1 VIKAVIRA
9 LAIVFLAAGSLWPA
23 AETHVIVMHTNDIH
37 GRILPGAEAGGSARL
52 AAIVRQLKPDLM
64 LDAGGVLSGSLI
76 SDMFQGEPVV
86 KAMNAIGYDAVA
98 VGSSEFGF
106 GVPAL
111 RARSKQANF
120 LFLSANATSPID
132 EVQPAAIYNAQGI
145 RIAVIGLTSQEIT
158 GHPQNVKYVDVA
170 DAVRTL
176 EDLLPRIRDR
186 VDSIILLSNVGPAEE
201 QRIARTFPEI
211 RVIIGAHEEAELP
224 VRVGQTTIVGA
235 GKFGKYVGKLDLTF
249 IGGRL
254 KGVES
259 RLIPLSGVEP
269 EPAVERLLEPYETEL
284 DQFLQTV
291 LGQAAGDL
299 SRSTAEESH
308 LGNLVADAV
317 RAKTGTEIALIDAAD
332 ARTGIPKGPITSR
345 TLFEV
350 LPSENTLVTMRLN
363 GAQIKRI
370 LGRTMLS
377 VSGVRVKLDS
387 GKPEG
392 KRLVSVRLAN
402 GTPIHDKDLY
412 TVTTNDYLSMGGG
425 GFTEFADGMDVEDTG
440 ILLRDA
446 VAEHI
451 ARLGTVSPHLD
462 GRIQFSK

>member
-1 VIKAVIRA
+1 MIKAGIGALVIA
-9 LAIVFLAAGSLWPA
+9 LLAAVSLSAA

-37 GRILPGAEAGGSARL
+37 GHILPGTDGGGSARL
-52 AAIVRQLKPDLM
+52 AAVVRQFKPDLM
-64 LDAGGVLSGSLI
+64 LDAGGVLAGSLI
-76 SDMFQGEPVV
+76 SDTFQGEPVV
-86 KAMNAIGYDAVA
+86 AAMNTIGYDAVA
-98 VGSSEFGF
+98 VGSSEFSF
-106 GVPAL
+106 GIPAL

-145 RIAVIGLTSQEIT
+145 RIAVIGLTSPEIT

-176 EDLLPRIRDR
+176 EDLLPRIRNR
-186 VDSIILLSNVGPAEE
+186 VDSIILLSNVTSAEE
-201 QRIARTFPEI
+201 QRIARAFPEI

-224 VRVGQTTIVGA
+224 VRIGQTTIVGA
-235 GKFGKYVGKLDLTF
+235 GKFGRYVGKLDLTF
-249 IGGRL
+249 IGGKL

-259 RLIPLSGVEP
+259 RLIPLDGIEP
-269 EPAVERLLEPYETEL
+269 EPAVTRLLEPYQAKL

-291 LGQAAGDL
+291 LGEAAGDL
-299 SRSTAEESH
+299 SRSTAAESH
-308 LGNLVADAV
+308 LGNLLADAV
-317 RAKTGTEIALIDAAD
+317 RAKTGTEITLINAAD
-332 ARTGIPKGPITSR
+332 AQMGIPKGPITSR
-345 TLFEV
+345 TLFQV
-350 LPSENTLVTMRLN
+350 LPSEKTLVTMRLN

-370 LGRTMLS
+370 LGKRMLS

-387 GKPEG
+387 AKPEG
-392 KRLVSVRLAN
+392 KRLVSARLAD
-402 GTPIHDKDLY
+402 GTPLHDKDLY
-412 TVTTNDYLSMGGG
+412 TVTTNDYLLMGGD